1 MWQMRKNCSLFI
13 TSGTLSQLTGNTSIC
28 NTSKIDFRRLE
39 ALFCGVWPSPDFS
52 LLSSRISL
60 QNRKKCRF
68 EPTFKK
74 ACPARLSERK
84 SLISS
89 GFRWVRG
96 LQKRPQNGH
105 PCHSCIKDSKCS
117 CPQGHV
123 GSNPTASAIKALKTL
138 CFRGFFF
145 CSGSIYFGENNSN
158 GALGAPLCGAQLILH
173 HTHYT
178 RKMYKAM
185 TFSLISSCIYHPPF
199 AVLCAAPLLGAKNG
213 RPLPAPPRLNPHQ

>member
-1 MWQMRKNCSLFI
+1 MDLLIWQMRKNCSLFI

-84 SLISS
+84 RPDFKRLSA
-89 GFRWVRG
+89 GTG
-96 LQKRPQNGH
+96 LTETTPKRAPPSQLHKRLEMPRMKKTKPGTGRVTQLL
-105 PCHSCIKDSKCS
+105 PV
-117 CPQGHV
+117 P
-123 GSNPTASAIKALKTL
+123 AS
-138 CFRGFFF
+138 
-145 CSGSIYFGENNSN
+145 CSGVLKPAFAQILLTIEN
-158 GALGAPLCGAQLILH
+158 GICI
-173 HTHYT
+173 
-178 RKMYKAM
+178 MKAKV
-185 TFSLISSCIYHPPF
+185 F
-199 AVLCAAPLLGAKNG
+199 
-213 RPLPAPPRLNPHQ
+213 

>member
-74 ACPARLSERK
+74 ARPARLSERK

-89 GFRWVRG
+89 GFRRVRG

-105 PCHSCIKDSKCS
+105 PRHSCIKDSK
-117 CPQGHV
+117 
-123 GSNPTASAIKALKTL
+123 
-138 CFRGFFF
+138 
-145 CSGSIYFGENNSN
+145 SGVPATVPWVRI
-158 GALGAPLCGAQLILH
+158 P
-173 HTHYT
+173 
-178 RKMYKAM
+178 
-185 TFSLISSCIYHPPF
+185 
-199 AVLCAAPLLGAKNG
+199 
-213 RPLPAPPRLNPHQ
+213 PAPPRRQKEQTPFRFRPAAKTALC

>member
-1 MWQMRKNCSLFI
+1 MDLLMWQIRKNCSLFI

-84 SLISS
+84 KPDFKRLSAGTGLTETAPKRTPPSQLHKRLEIMMPLEGRGFESLRLRQKSPVNSRVCWTFSFCWQDIALAKNLAL
-89 GFRWVRG
+89 FRLIFARLIEVV
-96 LQKRPQNGH
+96 LSEKPYN
-105 PCHSCIKDSKCS
+105 
-117 CPQGHV
+117 
-123 GSNPTASAIKALKTL
+123 IKAFL
-138 CFRGFFF
+138 
-145 CSGSIYFGENNSN
+145 
-158 GALGAPLCGAQLILH
+158 GALIFSRTKFTIPSLAFGV
-173 HTHYT
+173 
-178 RKMYKAM
+178 RKR
-185 TFSLISSCIYHPPF
+185 
-199 AVLCAAPLLGAKNG
+199 KNIVHNI
-213 RPLPAPPRLNPHQ
+213 RRSDL

>member
-1 MWQMRKNCSLFI
+1 MLSHPLFGFYSTGFSYPTTRSTLPLLSRCSTVDLLIWQMRKNCSLFI
-13 TSGTLSQLTGNTSIC
+13 TPGTLSQLTGNTSIC

-60 QNRKKCRF
+60 QNREKCRF

-89 GFRWVRG
+89 GFRRVRG

-105 PCHSCIKDSKCS
+105 PRHSCIKDSKS
-117 CPQGHV
+117 SAAQAFSSTRFPLFSRV
-123 GSNPTASAIKALKTL
+123 FAGS
-138 CFRGFFF
+138 
-145 CSGSIYFGENNSN
+145 
-158 GALGAPLCGAQLILH
+158 
-173 HTHYT
+173 
-178 RKMYKAM
+178 
-185 TFSLISSCIYHPPF
+185 
-199 AVLCAAPLLGAKNG
+199 KN
-213 RPLPAPPRLNPHQ
+213 

>member
-1 MWQMRKNCSLFI
+1 MDLLIWQMRKNCSLFI

-68 EPTFKK
+68 EPAFKK
-74 ACPARLSERK
+74 ARPARLSERK

-89 GFRWVRG
+89 GFQRVRG

-105 PCHSCIKDSKCS
+105 PRHSCIKDSK
-117 CPQGHV
+117 
-123 GSNPTASAIKALKTL
+123 
-138 CFRGFFF
+138 
-145 CSGSIYFGENNSN
+145 SGSRASGSWVRIPPCPPQVHRNFDRITVDFSMPEN
-158 GALGAPLCGAQLILH
+158 
-173 HTHYT
+173 
-178 RKMYKAM
+178 
-185 TFSLISSCIYHPPF
+185 
-199 AVLCAAPLLGAKNG
+199 
-213 RPLPAPPRLNPHQ
+213 RLR

>member
-1 MWQMRKNCSLFI
+1 MDLLMWHIRKNCSLFI

-60 QNRKKCRF
+60 QNREKCRF

-74 ACPARLSERK
+74 ARPARLSGRK

-105 PCHSCIKDSKCS
+105 PRHSCIKDSKSVCEQS
-117 CPQGHV
+117 HM
-123 GSNPTASAIKALKTL
+123 GSNSILSAKKV
-138 CFRGFFF
+138 
-145 CSGSIYFGENNSN
+145 
-158 GALGAPLCGAQLILH
+158 Q
-173 HTHYT
+173 
-178 RKMYKAM
+178 
-185 TFSLISSCIYHPPF
+185 
-199 AVLCAAPLLGAKNG
+199 
-213 RPLPAPPRLNPHQ
+213 

>member
-1 MWQMRKNCSLFI
+1 MDLLIWQMRKNCSLFI

-39 ALFCGVWPSPDFS
+39 ALFCGVWPSPGFS

-89 GFRWVRG
+89 GFRRVRG

-105 PCHSCIKDSKCS
+105 PRHSCIKDSKCCVRNVPRVRIPNS
-117 CPQGHV
+117 PPKWEAGRKACFLLWQNKKRD
-123 GSNPTASAIKALKTL
+123 SNKEGADLSAEENSPVD
-138 CFRGFFF
+138 CFRRRGQGAKRREGIRHFF
-145 CSGSIYFGENNSN
+145 Y
-158 GALGAPLCGAQLILH
+158 PLCRQGRHL
-173 HTHYT
+173 
-178 RKMYKAM
+178 
-185 TFSLISSCIYHPPF
+185 
-199 AVLCAAPLLGAKNG
+199 PLQQGEA
-213 RPLPAPPRLNPHQ
+213 

>member
-1 MWQMRKNCSLFI
+1 MDLLMWHIRKNCSLFI

-74 ACPARLSERK
+74 ACPARPSGRK

-89 GFRWVRG
+89 GFRRVRG

-105 PCHSCIKDSKCS
+105 PRHSRIKDSKSCFHFGSPNCRKASNHAGLRASSNCELGSVLSCCS
-117 CPQGHV
+117 SQ
-123 GSNPTASAIKALKTL
+123 
-138 CFRGFFF
+138 F
-145 CSGSIYFGENNSN
+145 
-158 GALGAPLCGAQLILH
+158 
-173 HTHYT
+173 
-178 RKMYKAM
+178 
-185 TFSLISSCIYHPPF
+185 
-199 AVLCAAPLLGAKNG
+199 
-213 RPLPAPPRLNPHQ
+213 PRLEFCGKMAIMRAAI